1 LLGRPSPKKQ
11 TRPIPQIIEQ
21 LDALG
26 QEYDEAFQQ
35 QRRIPDC
42 TDYKAIPSAN
52 FQNLGRVLLSFSAQG
67 RYEGVGGLLLA
78 MGQDYSSAVQAEVR
92 VRA

>member
-1 LLGRPSPKKQ
+1 LAGNQLCLADLRPKNKQ
-11 TRPIPQIIEQ
+11 
-21 LDALG
+21 
-26 QEYDEAFQQ
+26 
-35 QRRIPDC
+35 
-42 TDYKAIPSAN
+42 AIPSAN